1 MDVYVTHENQNT
13 IDNTKGE
20 KRAQESNEDIWKK
33 RGGGGGA
40 RVFKK
45 MVFQLS
51 FEKIN

>member
-33 RGGGGGA
+33 RGGVGGPGYL
-40 RVFKK
+40 RKWFFNFPLKK
-45 MVFQLS
+45 
-51 FEKIN
+51 